1 MLVYVTYTIYQSIE
15 VPDDAS
21 DSDIALACAAEAP
34 CDYDKVTWEAYF
46 ED

>member
-1 MLVYVTYTIYQSIE
+1 MLVWATYTVNRVVE

-34 CDYDKVTWEAYF
+34 CDYNKVIWAEVLF
-46 ED
+46 Q

>member
-1 MLVYVTYTIYQSIE
+1 MLVCATYTVNRVVE

-21 DSDIALACAAEAP
+21 DSDITKACAAEAP
-34 CDYDKVTWEAYF
+34 CDYDKVIWYSYF

>member
-1 MLVYVTYTIYQSIE
+1 MLVWATYTVNRLIE

-21 DSDIALACAAEAP
+21 DSDIALACAAEALYS
-34 CDYDKVTWEAYF
+34 YDEVAWDYF

>member
-1 MLVYVTYTIYQSIE
+1 MLIWATYTIYQNVE

-21 DSDIALACAAEAP
+21 DTDITEACAAEAP
-34 CDYDKVTWEAYF
+34 CDYDEVVWEYF

>member
-1 MLVYVTYTIYQSIE
+1 MSFSSQFIE

-21 DSDIALACAAEAP
+21 DSDITEACAAEAP
-34 CDYDKVTWEAYF
+34 FSYDEIVWDYF